1 MRAIK
6 NMRLVIVVGFLLC
19 RPLLSVAKQ
28 SGSILEQIDVTR
40 GICVVLGDAEGEL
53 AVELARDSELLIY
66 VQSPRVKD
74 VETIRKAADDA
85 GFYGTRIFVDK
96 GPFKNLNL
104 ADNVADA
111 VMAVGR
117 SKRYS
122 QAEIRR
128 VLRPQGKALLG
139 QKLLANPAPS
149 GVDDWSHP
157 YHGPDNNPQSDDIV
171 IRAPYLTQFLA
182 EPRYAPVP
190 QVAVSSAGRMF
201 KAFGHVAFKT
211 REEPYLNKLV
221 AFNGY
226 NGTMLWQR
234 DLTEGVMI
242 HRNTMIATPTVLYV
256 GDDRS
261 CKVIDAASGELL
273 DRIAP
278 PTDVAGG
285 TFWKWMGAE
294 DGVLYALIG
303 RQEQRDPTMRW
314 ERQRHGWPWNP
325 ISRGF
330 NLPDKIK
337 DADEAYSAHP
347 WGFGRNVLA
356 IDPRT
361 KKVLWSHR
369 QDEPA
374 DGRAICM
381 KNGRLYIFHFGSY
394 LACLNAKTGDVIW
407 RRTPDNAPDLFEA
420 LGAHSNRQG
429 ASWNWRT
436 TCYLK
441 CSDDALYFAGPQIG
455 KLLAVSAKDGKV
467 LWSDPYNNFQL
478 IIRENELYAISGQND
493 LNSPSKKFDPLTGEV
508 LALFDAGRRA
518 CTRPTG
524 SSDSIFYRARGGST
538 RFDLA
543 SSSPRLISPMRPP
556 CHDGVTIANALLYW
570 WPSVCDCQLTL
581 YGVTCLAPAGDF
593 DFQPEVTGAKRLE
606 KGKGDPKKVP
616 SLLESAADW
625 PTFRADNACSA
636 TTKAVIPQSTKL
648 LWTFEPNT
656 KISSS
661 SPRPTAPVAA
671 AGLVFTGGQ
680 DGIVRGVDAASGRL
694 RWKAYTGGT
703 VRMPPTVWQ
712 GRVFVGSGDGWIY
725 SFRAKSGKPIWR
737 FRAAPAERKIPVY
750 GAISST
756 WPAAGGVLVADGVAY
771 VAAGI
776 VNYDGTYVYALDAV
790 TGKVKWQNDTS
801 GHLNP
806 QARSGVSLQGHM
818 LLTDGK
824 LYIAGGNAVSPAIYD
839 AKDGKCLNDPDLVQ
853 RITQNNVLLTQSPR
867 GWELSLLA
875 GRVVACGRPFY
886 AHPEYEVYDPTVFGR
901 VFLTPKRSGRDIAW
915 VSSQNNRRVLCF
927 DGVDR
932 EALSRSM
939 AKPAN
944 QFLVDWAK
952 LGVRDKPLWSHD
964 CAASVAIA
972 VCANAVVIA
981 KESKIVALNIGDSS
995 VLWSHPLPAA
1005 PVEWGLAIDRK
1016 GRSVVTLTDG
1026 RILCFGKGGQI

>member
-1 MRAIK
+1 MAR
-6 NMRLVIVVGFLLC
+6 
-19 RPLLSVAKQ
+19 Q

-53 AVELARDSELLIY
+53 AVRLARDSELLIY
-66 VQSPRVKD
+66 VQSPRVKE
-74 VETIRKAADDA
+74 VEAVRKAADDA

-111 VMAVGR
+111 VVAVGR
-117 SKRYS
+117 TKRYS

-128 VLRPQGKALLG
+128 VLRPRGKALLG
-139 QKLLANPAPS
+139 RKVLTNPVPS

-157 YHGPDNNPQSDDIV
+157 YHGPDNNPQSDDTV
-171 IRAPYLTQFLA
+171 IKAPYLTQFLA

-201 KAFGHVAFKT
+201 KAFGHVAFKK
-211 REEPYLNKLV
+211 REEPFLNKLV

-234 DLTEGVMI
+234 DLAEGVMI

-256 GDDRS
+256 GDDKS
-261 CKVIDAASGELL
+261 CKVIDAATGELL

-285 TFWKWMGAE
+285 TFWKWMGIE

-330 NLPDKIK
+330 NKPDKIK
-337 DADEAYSAHP
+337 DADEAYAAHP

-356 IDPRT
+356 IDPKT

-369 QDEPA
+369 QDEPL

-381 KNGRLYIFHFGSY
+381 KNGRIYIFRFGSY

-420 LGAHSNRQG
+420 LGTHSNRQG

-478 IIRENELYAISGQND
+478 IIRGDELYAISGQND

-508 LALFDAGRRA
+508 LALFDTGRRA

-524 SSDSIFYRARGGST
+524 SIDSIFYRARGGST

-543 SSSPRLISPMRPP
+543 SSSPQLISPMRPP
-556 CHDGVTIANALLYW
+556 CHDGVTIANGLLYW

-581 YGVTCLAPAGDF
+581 YGVTCLASAGDF

-616 SLLESAADW
+616 SLLGSPADW
-625 PTFRADNACSA
+625 PTFRADNTCSA
-636 TTKAVIPQSTKL
+636 TTKAVVPQSAKL
-648 LWTFEPNT
+648 LWRFEPNI

-661 SPRPTAPVAA
+661 SPPPTAPVAA
-671 AGLVFTGGQ
+671 GGSVFTSGP
-680 DGIVRGVDAASGRL
+680 DGIVRALDAASGKL
-694 RWKAYTGGT
+694 KWKAYTGGA
-703 VRMPPTVWQ
+703 VRMPPTVWE
-712 GRVFVGSGDGWIY
+712 GRVFVGSGDGWVY
-725 SFRAKSGKPIWR
+725 SFRAGSGRLIWR

-750 GAISST
+750 GALSST

-801 GHLNP
+801 GHLNH

-839 AKDGKCLNDPDLVQ
+839 AKDGKCLNDPSLVQ

-875 GRVVACGRPFY
+875 GRVVAYGRPFY
-886 AHPEYEVYDPTVFGR
+886 AHPDYEVYDATVFGR

-915 VSSQNNRRVLCF
+915 VSNQNNKRVLCY

-932 EALSRSM
+932 QALSRSM

-952 LGVRDKPLWSHD
+952 LGARDKPLWSHD
-964 CAASVAIA
+964 CKMSKAVA

-981 KESKIVALNIGDSS
+981 EESKIVAVNVDDGG
-995 VLWSHPLPAA
+995 VLWSHSLPAA
-1005 PVEWGLAIDRK
+1005 PVEWGLAIDK
-1016 GRSVVTLTDG
+1016 EGRAVVTLTDG
-1026 RILCFGKGGQI
+1026 RILCFGAGGQI

>member
-1 MRAIK
+1 MRATK
-6 NMRLVIVVGFLLC
+6 NILLVTVIGIILC
-19 RPLLSVAKQ
+19 QPPVSMAKQ
-28 SGSILEQIDVTR
+28 SDSILEQIDVTR

-66 VQSPRVKD
+66 VQSPRVKE

-85 GFYGTRIFVDK
+85 ALYGTRIFVDK
-96 GPFKNLNL
+96 GPFKNLNI

-111 VMAVGR
+111 VVAVGR
-117 SKRYS
+117 TKRYS
-122 QAEIRR
+122 EAEIRR
-128 VLRPQGKALLG
+128 VLRPRGKALLG
-139 QKLLANPAPS
+139 RKVVTKPAPS

-157 YHGPDNNPQSDDIV
+157 YHGPDNNPQSDDTV
-171 IRAPYLTQFLA
+171 IKAPYLTQFLA

-201 KAFGHVAFKT
+201 KAFGHVAFKR
-211 REEPYLNKLV
+211 REEPFLNKLV

-234 DLTEGVMI
+234 DLAEGVMI

-256 GDDRS
+256 GDDKS
-261 CKVIDAASGELL
+261 CEVIDAATGDLL
-273 DRIAP
+273 DKIAP

-314 ERQRHGWPWNP
+314 QREAHGWPWNP

-330 NLPDKIK
+330 NQPDKIK
-337 DADEAYSAHP
+337 DADEAYAAHP
-347 WGFGRNVLA
+347 WGFGSNVLA
-356 IDPRT
+356 IDPKT

-369 QDEPA
+369 EDEPV

-381 KNGRLYIFHFGSY
+381 KNGRIYIFRFGSY
-394 LACLNAKTGDVIW
+394 LACLNAKSGDVIW

-478 IIRENELYAISGQND
+478 IIRGDELYAISGQND

-508 LALFDAGRRA
+508 LALFDTGRRA

-524 SSDSIFYRARGGST
+524 TSDSILYRARGGST

-543 SSSPRLISPMRPP
+543 DGSPRLISPMRPP
-556 CHDGVTIANALLYW
+556 CQDGVTIANGLLYW
-570 WPSVCDCQLTL
+570 WPYVCDCQLTL
-581 YGVTCLAPAGDF
+581 YGVTSLAPAGDF
-593 DFQPEVTGAKRLE
+593 VFEPQVTGAKRLE
-606 KGKGDPKKVP
+606 KGRGDPKEVP
-616 SLLESAADW
+616 SLPESPVDW
-625 PTFRADNACSA
+625 PTFRADNTCSA
-636 TTKAVIPQSTKL
+636 TTKAVVPRSTEL
-648 LWTFEPNT
+648 LWKFEPGT
-656 KISSS
+656 EISSS
-661 SPRPTAPVAA
+661 SPPPTAPVAA
-671 AGLVFTGGQ
+671 GGSVFTGGP
-680 DGIVRGVDAASGRL
+680 DGIVRAVDAASGKL
-694 RWKAYTGGT
+694 KWKAYTGGA
-703 VRMPPTVWQ
+703 VRISPTVWE
-712 GRVFVGSGDGWIY
+712 GRVFVGSGDGWVY
-725 SFRAKSGKPIWR
+725 SFKAKTGKLIWR

-750 GAISST
+750 GALSST
-756 WPAAGGVLVADGVAY
+756 WPAAGGVLVDGGVAY

-790 TGKVKWQNDTS
+790 TGKVKWKNDTS
-801 GHLNP
+801 GHLDRD
-806 QARSGVSLQGHM
+806 AYSGVSLQGHM

-824 LYIAGGNAVSPAIYD
+824 LYVAGGNAVSPAIYD
-839 AKDGKCLNDPDLVQ
+839 TKDGRCLNDPELVQ
-853 RITQNNVLLTQSPR
+853 RITQNNVLLTQAPR
-867 GWELSLLA
+867 GWELSLL
-875 GRVVACGRPFY
+875 GDRVVACGRPFY
-886 AHPEYEVYDPTVFGR
+886 AHPDYEVYDATVFGR
-901 VFLTPKRSGRDIAW
+901 VFLTPKRGGRDIAW
-915 VSSQNNRRVLCF
+915 VSNQNNKRVLCF
-927 DGVDR
+927 DGIDR
-932 EALSRSM
+932 QALSRSM

-952 LGVRDKPLWSHD
+952 LGVRGKPLWSRD
-964 CAASVAIA
+964 CRTSTAVAI
-972 VCANAVVIA
+972 CANAVVIA
-981 KESKIVALNIGDSS
+981 EESKIVAVNIDDGD
-995 VLWSHPLPAA
+995 VLWSHSLPAA
-1005 PVEWGLAIDRK
+1005 PVEWGLAIDK
-1016 GRSVVTLTDG
+1016 EGRAVVTLTDG
-1026 RILCFGKGGQI
+1026 RVLCFGAGG